1 MESILHDLFY
11 GAIRPIETYYPKN
24 SENQKMTKEF
34 IEKQRILLESLDEK
48 QKEQF
53 LEIMDRP
60 IPDDRVDSFIDG
72 FCLGIK
78 IMAEVYRE

>member
-11 GAIRPIETYYPKN
+11 GAIRPTETYYPKN
-24 SENQKMTKEF
+24 KEDQKITKEF
-34 IEKQRILLESLDEK
+34 IEKQRLFLESLEDK
-48 QKEQF
+48 QKKQF
-53 LEIMDRP
+53 LELMDYHV
-60 IPDDRVDSFIDG
+60 PDDRADIFADG